1 MGATK
6 DRVMDYYADQHKNSW
21 MTQHIPPGAVEGDAI
36 WQKYSEKYDFKM
48 ECGDFDNEDHFYG
61 PEPDYDDD
69 INWSKVS
76 DFHQYYT
83 DFKNQLANLS
93 NIPAP
98 ADGILLDVALKMR
111 FSYAVTLME
120 ACLGDM
126 LKNVTL
132 SDDFFKR
139 KALAGIKPLKT
150 TKVNLESLLGRDASE
165 LVDKEI
171 YSELTDLLYHNIEK
185 VNIYY
190 SVILGFGDPHNL
202 DLSEGLTE
210 KVCQAVSLRHDVV
223 HRNGRDKEGNTSL
236 ISQAIVDDYIEAI
249 QQYVRELY
257 DLLDKVSYQ
266 VDLDNA
272 QRIQQEQ
279 I

>member
-6 DRVMDYYADQHKNSW
+6 DRVMDYYADQHKESW
-21 MTQHIPPGAVEGDAI
+21 MTQNVPPGTVEGDNI
-36 WQKYSEKYDFKM
+36 WQVYLDIYDFKM
-48 ECGDFDNEDHFYG
+48 ESGDFDNEDHFYG
-61 PEPDYDDD
+61 PDTDYDDD

-76 DFHQYYT
+76 DFHQYYI

-93 NIPAP
+93 NIPTPTDTA
-98 ADGILLDVALKMR
+98 LLDVALKMR
-111 FSYAVTLME
+111 FSYAVTHME

-132 SDDFFKR
+132 SDDFFKL
-139 KALAGIKPLKT
+139 KALAGIKTLKN
-150 TKVNLESLLGRDASE
+150 TKVNLESLLGRNATE

-171 YSELTDLLYHNIEK
+171 YSELTELLYHNIEK

-190 SVILGFGDPHNL
+190 SVILGFGNPLNL

-210 KVCQAVSLRHDVV
+210 KVCRAVSLRHDVV
-223 HRNGRDKEGNTSL
+223 HRNGRDKDGNTSV

-249 QQYVRELY
+249 QQYVEELY
-257 DLLDKVSYQ
+257 DLLDKVSFQ
-266 VDLDNA
+266 VDLENA
-272 QRIQQEQ
+272 ERIHHEQ